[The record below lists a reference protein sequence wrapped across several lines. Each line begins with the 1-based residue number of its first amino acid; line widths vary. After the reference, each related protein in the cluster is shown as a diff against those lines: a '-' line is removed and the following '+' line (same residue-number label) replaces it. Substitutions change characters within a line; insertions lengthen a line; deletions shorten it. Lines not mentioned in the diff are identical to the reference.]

1 MERSSDAGLSFEM
14 SMYRVSAGWG
24 GGLVSEVDSWDPPRD
39 FDGPGPRGHQNP
51 IGNDQEPGP
60 KKQGLKW
67 SPAWALESDMC
78 HFHGHMTLGELPCLS
93 GKTRSKQ
100 LCGLN
105 ELIHVKGLVQ
115 GLAYPAVSGTDY

>member
-1 MERSSDAGLSFEM
+1 MQAFGLKCPCTESVRGGVGDWFQRSIPGT
-14 SMYRVSAGWG
+14 
-24 GGLVSEVDSWDPPRD
+24 PPRD

-93 GKTRSKQ
+93 GKARSKQ